1 MRDSGTVASMLAVPA
16 VTIEK
21 DEMGPDSIR

>member
-1 MRDSGTVASMLAVPA
+1 MRDSGAVASMLAVPT

-21 DEMGPDSIR
+21 DEMRPNTVR